1 MELRIEKLV
10 FEGHALARQDGFV
23 WFVEGALPGERVEAD
38 EVRRARRHGFAR
50 ARKILEPSPH
60 RMAPRCPEFGRCGG
74 CHLLHLDYAEQVKA
88 KEGFVREALR
98 RLPGVDT
105 ALQPIWPSPRT
116 EGFRNR
122 MAFSVA
128 RNADGLTVGLHPRHH
143 ADAVV
148 SAHACVLPRPGIMDT
163 ARAAEAAMRHEAGPL
178 PERLEIR
185 EGEHT
190 GERMIRLFMPT
201 AQPPSEGLR
210 RALSAHAGAR
220 AWTRPDGSTQWD
232 SEGRAWITERLDRF
246 EFQLGPDDF
255 FQTHTPQAERLFRA
269 VRDAARAEPVH
280 VAWDLF
286 AGVGAISFFLA
297 EAAERVVAVEGR
309 PSAAQSARQGAERNG
324 IPNIN
329 VVCADATDPRLDG
342 PSPDLVTVD
351 PPRVGL
357 SLELISRLCALGPAR
372 IFYISCNPATLAR
385 DLEHFTRSGYRME
398 LVQPLDM
405 FPHSFHV
412 ETWVILRREISNSP

>member
-10 FEGHALARQDGFV
+10 FEGHALARQEGFV

-38 EVRRARRHGFAR
+38 EIRRARRHGFAR
-50 ARKILEPSPH
+50 ARNILDPSPQ
-60 RMAPRCPEFGRCGG
+60 RRDPGCPVFGRCGG
-74 CHLLHLDYAEQVKA
+74 CHLLDLDVSGQVKA

-98 RLPGVDT
+98 RIPGADA
-105 ALQPIWPSPRT
+105 ALQPLWPSPRT

-128 RNADGLTVGLHPRHH
+128 RAAGGVTVGLHPRHH

-148 SAHACVLPRPGIMDT
+148 SARACVLPLPGIMEA
-163 ARAAEAAMRHEAGPL
+163 ARAAEAAMRNEAGPL

-185 EGEHT
+185 EGERT

-201 AQPPSEGLR
+201 PQPPSEALR
-210 RALSAHAGAR
+210 RALSALAQAR
-220 AWTRPDGSTQWD
+220 AWTRPDGSTAWD
-232 SEGRAWITERLDRF
+232 SDGRAWIAERLDRF

-255 FQTHTPQAERLFRA
+255 FQTHTLQAERLFRA

-280 VAWDLF
+280 VAWDLY

-297 EAAERVVAVEGR
+297 DAAERVVAVEGR
-309 PSAAQSARQGAERNG
+309 ASAAQSAREGAERHG
-324 IPNIN
+324 LRNIQ
-329 VVCADATDPRLDG
+329 VACADATDVRLGG
-342 PSPDLVTVD
+342 PAPDLVVVD
-351 PPRVGL
+351 PPRAGL
-357 SLELISRLCALGPAR
+357 SPALIARLCALGPAR
-372 IFYISCNPATLAR
+372 LFYISCNPATLAR

-398 LVQPLDM
+398 RVQPLDM